1 MEDILAKS
9 EREKEREREGVCV
22 CVCVC
27 EIEREELRNKEKER
41 KTYGQVA
48 ETISTNKSRA
58 TDSTKLQVANF

>member
-1 MEDILAKS
+1 M
-9 EREKEREREGVCV
+9 CV
-22 CVCVC
+22 CVCLC

-58 TDSTKLQVANF
+58 TDSTKLQAANF